1 MVVTFM
7 SKDKTKINV
16 YEIDNEKGKGKTK
29 KISSGEMEA
38 LKEFQSTVA
47 LALLNFTGN
56 LEEAHVERRLASAL
70 LFLTHLSSEI
80 TKGFA
85 NGDEQIASSLLTD
98 AIIECRR
105 AYPDTNTNQ
114 SNRLH

>member
-1 MVVTFM
+1 MVVIFM
-7 SKDKTKINV
+7 SKNNTKMSA
-16 YEIDNEKGKGKTK
+16 YEMGNEKDKEKTK
-29 KISSGEMEA
+29 KISLGEMGA

-56 LEEAHVERRLASAL
+56 LEDAHVERRLASAL

-105 AYPDTNTNQ
+105 AYPDTNTNH
-114 SNRLH
+114 SSKLH

>member
-1 MVVTFM
+1 MENKNDM
-7 SKDKTKINV
+7 HN
-16 YEIDNEKGKGKTK
+16 GKKALLEE
-29 KISSGEMEA
+29 SNA
-38 LKEFQSTVA
+38 LKNFQSTIA

-56 LEEAHVERRLASAL
+56 LEDEHVERRLASAL

-85 NGDEQIASSLLTD
+85 NGDEQIASGLLTD

-105 AYPDTNTNQ
+105 AYPNSNTKY
-114 SNRLH
+114 SSEFH